1 MERIRRMVAG
11 ERLRDGE
18 TITGTII
25 GDEFVK
31 LGMVKDIRV
40 IRGNIVTWE
49 TVKITFIDLIE
60 PENN

>member
-1 MERIRRMVAG
+1 MVAG

-18 TITGTII
+18 TITGTIL

-40 IRGNIVTWE
+40 IRGNLVTWE